1 MVIWLVG
8 WLVNWLVGW
17 SVGLYGLCIIIL
29 YSHASHFRAHLGR
42 DVRGRPDGALR
53 LRVEDGG
60 LGVAKVADL
69 EARRGAA
76 VEERVLELEVAV
88 ADAPA
93 VAPGVCLERA
103 AGGDW

>member
-1 MVIWLVG
+1 MVVSGERRLIGRLVG
-8 WLVNWLVGW
+8 RLVDYVYIMYILC
-17 SVGLYGLCIIIL
+17 LYM
-29 YSHASHFRAHLGR
+29 YRPHLGR

-60 LGVAKVADL
+60 LGVPKVADL
-69 EARRGAA
+69 EARGGAA

-93 VAPGVCLERA
+93 VAPGERLV
-103 AGGDW
+103 GWLVGR